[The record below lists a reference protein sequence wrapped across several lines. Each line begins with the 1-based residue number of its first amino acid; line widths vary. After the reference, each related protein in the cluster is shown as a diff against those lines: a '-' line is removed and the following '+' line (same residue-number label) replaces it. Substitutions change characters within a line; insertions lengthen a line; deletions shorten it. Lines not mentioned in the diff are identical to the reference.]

1 MVLALG
7 SVLRFLDGRRWWV
20 VINLWLYFY
29 ALKITSSLAAL
40 CAVWYVY
47 VSV

>member
-1 MVLALG
+1 VVLALG
-7 SVLRFLDGRRWWV
+7 SGLRLLDGRRWWV

>member
-7 SVLRFLDGRRWWV
+7 SGLRLLDGRRRWV

-29 ALKITSSLAAL
+29 ALKTTSSFVAL
-40 CAVWYVY
+40 CAVWYDS